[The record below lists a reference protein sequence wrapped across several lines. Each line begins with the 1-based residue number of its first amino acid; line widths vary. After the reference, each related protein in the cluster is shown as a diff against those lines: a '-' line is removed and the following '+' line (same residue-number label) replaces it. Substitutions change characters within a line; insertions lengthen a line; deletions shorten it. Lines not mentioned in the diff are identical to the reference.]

1 MFPCRTPVTGGG
13 DGLFIARYVRDAQ
26 RVNYLV
32 NNSDKPVAPKISLA
46 GKDKGTVWIYEPA
59 GGTINTLDVPASL
72 AMPPYTSV
80 FVVE

>member
-1 MFPCRTPVTGGG
+1 MHN
-13 DGLFIARYVRDAQ
+13 AQ

-32 NNSDKPVAPKISLA
+32 NNSDQPIAPKLSLA

-59 GGTINTLDVPASL
+59 DGTINTREVPASL
-72 AMPPYTSV
+72 AMQPYRSV